1 MAENINQGVLNTI
14 GNTPLIRIK
23 KLTDGLDVAVYAKL
37 EGYNPA
43 GSVKDRI
50 AKSMIEEAE
59 KTGRL
64 SKQTVII
71 EPTSGNTGI
80 GLAMVAA
87 AKGYKLQVLMPETMS
102 IERRK
107 ILTALGAEIILTP
120 GDEGMPGAICRAQAL
135 SQKPGYFM
143 PNQFANPANAQ
154 AHYEGTGK
162 EILEQISQVDVFVA
176 GLGTSGTLMG
186 AGKRLKEANPKT
198 KIVAVEPY
206 PKSKIQGLRSL
217 EEGYIPPIFDP
228 ERLDDKVL
236 VSDDEAFDMA
246 RQLLRVE
253 GLSVGI
259 SSGAAMVEAR
269 RQVKKMKEGTLVVV
283 FPDRAERYL
292 STALFIE
299 AR

>member
-1 MAENINQGVLNTI
+1 MVESINRDVLSTV
-14 GNTPLIRIK
+14 GNTPLVRIG
-23 KLTDGLDVAVYAKL
+23 KLVDSRDAAVYAKL

-50 AKSMIEEAE
+50 AKSMIEGAE
-59 KTGRL
+59 KAGRL
-64 SKQTVII
+64 SKDMIII

-102 IERRK
+102 IERRR
-107 ILTALGAEIILTP
+107 ILMALGAEIILTP

-143 PNQFANPANAQ
+143 PNQFANQANVQ
-154 AHYEGTGK
+154 AHYEGTGR
-162 EILEQISQVDVFVA
+162 EILEQIGEVDVFVA

-186 AGKRLKEANPKT
+186 VGKRLKEANPKT

-217 EEGYIPPIFDP
+217 QEGYIPPIFDP
-228 ERLDDKVL
+228 KCLDEKAL
-236 VSDDEAFDMA
+236 VSDNEAFAMA

-259 SSGAAMVEAR
+259 SSGAAMVEAKR
-269 RQVKKMKEGTLVVV
+269 WAKKMKEGTVVV
-283 FPDRAERYL
+283 IFPDRAERYL
-292 STALFIE
+292 STALFG
-299 AR
+299 